1 MAARGGGDPARL
13 VGLLWAAPGTGGAP
27 GRSGLSTARVVEVA
41 VDLADA
47 EGLTAVTM
55 RRVAEA
61 LGVGAMSLYTYVPG
75 RAELVEL
82 MLDRVAAQVYDG
94 GELPGQVRD
103 AAGWRAGVMRVV
115 EANWAHYLHHPWTID
130 VPPARPVLGPGV
142 TEKYEL
148 ELAPL
153 DGIGLPDLEIE
164 HVLSSVLGLV
174 GHAARWTIGLERV
187 RAETALTELQWWE
200 TVGPALGTAM
210 RGRSFPL
217 AQRVGSAVGEAVQ
230 ASDDPELSMRF
241 GVERLLDGV
250 AARLR

>member
-1 MAARGGGDPARL
+1 MAARGSGDPARL
-13 VGLLWAAPGTGGAP
+13 VGLLWAASGSGAAP
-27 GRSGLSTARVVEVA
+27 GRTGLSTARVVDVA
-41 VDLADA
+41 VTLADE
-47 EGLTAVTM
+47 EGLAAVTM
-55 RRVAEA
+55 RRVADA

-94 GELPGQVRD
+94 GDLPRDVRE
-103 AAGWRAGVMRVV
+103 AAGWRAGVLRVV
-115 EANWAHYLHHPWTID
+115 DANWAHHLRHPWTID

-142 TEKYEL
+142 TSKYEL

-153 DGIGLPDLEIE
+153 DGIGLSDLEIE

-174 GHAARWTIGLERV
+174 GHAARWTIGVERV
-187 RAETALTELQWWE
+187 RAETALTELEWWE
-200 TVGPALGTAM
+200 TVGPALGAAM
-210 RGRSFPL
+210 GGRSFPL
-217 AQRVGSAVGEAVQ
+217 AERVGSAVGEAVQ
-230 ASDDPELSMRF
+230 AADDPELSMRY